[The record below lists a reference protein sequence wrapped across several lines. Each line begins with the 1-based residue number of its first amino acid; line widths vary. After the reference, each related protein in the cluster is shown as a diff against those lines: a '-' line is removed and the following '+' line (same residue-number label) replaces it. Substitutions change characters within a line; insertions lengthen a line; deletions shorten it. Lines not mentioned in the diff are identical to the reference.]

1 MKGRML
7 MKKIFAITILTLGIA
22 LTAGCSGGGSG
33 NNQTPEN
40 KAADYF
46 ASKENALYTYEGT
59 GNEFA
64 AYTAFNEYSANGK
77 VQQRIVNGGANGIK
91 VLECKDGKITINYAE
106 GDMPYRENKLNAA
119 SNASEVLLM
128 EPIKKGTTWNLTDGR
143 VRTITNLSVKVTVPM
158 GEYDAIEV
166 TTTKDS
172 DTTKQYYAKGIG
184 LVKLIYS
191 NGTDEI
197 TSALL
202 KIEENASE
210 TQTVNFYYPNIN
222 YGKYYYVSKDVSFKT
237 NDVTKDILAAK
248 YKEQIG
254 VGTGKV
260 FGTTTVINNLTLKS
274 DGKVYIDLNKAFVTD
289 MNAGSEYESM
299 ILTSI
304 ANTFGQYYGVNKVV
318 ITIDGS
324 PYSSG
329 AILMKQGEYFKTKL
343 TGAVHV
349 NSGSG
354 AD

>member
-1 MKGRML
+1 
-7 MKKIFAITILTLGIA
+7 MKKIFAISILTLGIV
-22 LTAGCSGGGSG
+22 LTAGCSGGSGSG

-46 ASKENALYTYEGT
+46 ANKENVLYTYDGT

-64 AYTAFNEYSANGK
+64 AYTAFNEYAANGK

-106 GDMPYRENKLNAA
+106 GDMPYRENKLSAA
-119 SNASEVLLM
+119 SNTSEVLLM
-128 EPIKKGTTWNLTDGR
+128 EPIKKGTTWNLADGR
-143 VRTITNLSVKVTVPM
+143 VRTLTNTSVKVTVPM

-166 TTTKDS
+166 TTTKGS
-172 DTTKQYYAKGIG
+172 DTTKQYYVKGIG

-197 TSALL
+197 TSALS

-210 TQTVNFYYPNIN
+210 TQNVNFYYPNIN
-222 YGKYYYVSKDVSFKT
+222 NGKYYYVSKDVSFKT

-260 FGTTTVINNLTLKS
+260 FGTTTVINSLTLKS

-324 PYSSG
+324 AYSSG

-349 NSGSG
+349 NSASG

>member
-1 MKGRML
+1 
-7 MKKIFAITILTLGIA
+7 MKKIFAIAVMTLGIV
-22 LTAGCSGGGSG
+22 LTAGCTGGGSGSGNG

-46 ASKENALYTYEGT
+46 ANKENALYTYQGT
-59 GNEFA
+59 GNEYA
-64 AYTAFNEYSANGK
+64 SYTVFNEYVANGK

-91 VLECKDGKITINYAE
+91 VLECKDGKITIIYAD
-106 GDMPYRENKLNAA
+106 GDVPYRENKLNAA

-128 EPIKKGTTWNLTDGR
+128 EPIKKDTTWNLADGR

-166 TTTKDS
+166 TTTKGS
-172 DTTKQYYAKGIG
+172 DVTKQYYVKGIG
-184 LVKLIYS
+184 LVKLVYT
-191 NGTDEI
+191 NGSDEI
-197 TSALL
+197 TSALA
-202 KIEENASE
+202 KIEENTSYK
-210 TQTVNFYYPNIN
+210 QNVNFYYPNIN
-222 YGKYYYVSKDVSFKT
+222 NGKYYYVSKDVSFKT

-260 FGTTTVINNLTLKS
+260 FGTTTVINSLTLKS

-304 ANTFGQYYGVNKVV
+304 ANTFGQYYGVSKVV

-329 AILMKQGEYFKTKL
+329 TIIMKQGEYFKTKL